1 MYSYVLVFNAWNA
14 NQRKLPNVKL
24 PKTLPS
30 NDIDRRFLDA
40 LEDRFH
46 SQQVL
51 FRQIETKLG
60 GLIN

>member
-14 NQRKLPNVKL
+14 NQGKLPNVQL

-40 LEDRFH
+40 LEGRFH

-51 FRQIETKLG
+51 SGRLKQNWVG
-60 GLIN
+60 